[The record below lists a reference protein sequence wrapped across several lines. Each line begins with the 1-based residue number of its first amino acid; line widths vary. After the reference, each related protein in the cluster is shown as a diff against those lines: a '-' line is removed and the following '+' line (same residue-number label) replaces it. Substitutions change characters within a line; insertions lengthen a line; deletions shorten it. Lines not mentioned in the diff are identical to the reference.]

1 MGLALAV
8 PLVILIQ
15 PGGGGAAIGGPT
27 SGVMLAWDV
36 QGYFEKMTPSYG
48 GASWL
53 VLSTQAASNLLKE
66 TGALLSSQYRVR
78 YESLSDGQTPPKLEV
93 RRKGVKFLAGPT
105 QVEILKRH

>member
-1 MGLALAV
+1 
-8 PLVILIQ
+8 
-15 PGGGGAAIGGPT
+15 
-27 SGVMLAWDV
+27 MLAWDV
-36 QGYFEKMTPSYG
+36 QGYFEKMTPTYG

-93 RRKGVKFLAGPT
+93 RRKGVKFLAGPDAGRDPQAPLT
-105 QVEILKRH
+105 SAFDPGAGPVTLLP